1 MRHSLAS
8 RAGTSASATVTVM
21 RTRRSIFRT
30 LFFLFLLICL
40 LGGLIGVAGVPVEA
54 APQLQAATGI
64 VISEFRFRGDGMGDD
79 EFIELYNPTSFS
91 IDISGWLIRGSN
103 NTGAVSTRATIP
115 PATIL
120 QPGQYY
126 LVANTGYTGPA
137 TADLTY
143 GTGITDDGGVALT
156 LPDTT
161 TIIDQVGLS
170 AGSAYQEGTPL
181 TALTT
186 NVDRGYERRIGG
198 TSGSCYDT
206 DDNSTNFQLINPN
219 NPQNSLSPFT
229 QCGYNPLS
237 VIISEAAWAGT
248 QAFSG
253 DEWVE
258 LYNPGPTSVDLTGW
272 RLEAADGEPSIALSG
287 IIASG
292 GFLVLERGDDNV
304 VSDVNSPDSLV
315 YNSGLFGDG
324 GEILSLRAPDR
335 TVIDTANIDG
345 GSWPA
350 GTTSGSM
357 ERVITG
363 GVVSSDTASGWI
375 TNVEPSTWLRHDAAN
390 NLIQGTPGYA
400 NWAFTVTPTFTPTIT
415 LTPTFTFTPSPTN
428 TSTPSPSATPA
439 GFLSV
444 VINEVAWMGTLASTT
459 DEWIELYNPGST
471 AINIT
476 GWTLKALDGTPT
488 IVLNGIIPA
497 GGYFILER
505 SDDNTISDVTADQI
519 YTGDLENS
527 NEVLQ
532 LIDTSNRTIDTAN
545 ANSGTW
551 PAGSTST
558 YGSMERRGVVADS
571 DTAWITNA
579 NPASW
584 TKHDA
589 RGTSSTSYL
598 IRGTPGYANW
608 AISVTATPS
617 PRPTATRTPIR
628 TSTPAPP
635 PPPPLVA
642 INEFVPRPGSDW
654 NGDGVIN
661 TGDEYIELLNHGVVP
676 VNLSGYRL
684 DDEVNIGS
692 SPFALPAIT
701 LQPGERIVFYGSD
714 TGLLLGDGGDGVRLL
729 RPNGTL
735 MDAYNYFVVNR
746 PDQAFCRLPDNG
758 GADDWNTNCFPTP
771 GLPNS
776 FSGTVLRPPTEVDV
790 DHPLCPI
797 ADTLPEEFAL
807 AECTPFGNNI
817 WNRHYWDRF
826 GWFGESPLMFLNGKW
841 EVYAD

>member
-1 MRHSLAS
+1 
-8 RAGTSASATVTVM
+8 M
-21 RTRRSIFRT
+21 RTQKPFPRT

-54 APQLQAATGI
+54 APQMAAPLDV
-64 VISEFRFRGDGMGDD
+64 VINEIAWGATAGSTAD
-79 EFIELYNPTSFS
+79 EWIELYNPTAS
-91 IDISGWLIRGSN
+91 DI
-103 NTGAVSTRATIP
+103 
-115 PATIL
+115 
-120 QPGQYY
+120 
-126 LVANTGYTGPA
+126 
-137 TADLTY
+137 
-143 GTGITDDGGVALT
+143 
-156 LPDTT
+156 
-161 TIIDQVGLS
+161 
-170 AGSAYQEGTPL
+170 
-181 TALTT
+181 
-186 NVDRGYERRIGG
+186 
-198 TSGSCYDT
+198 
-206 DDNSTNFQLINPN
+206 
-219 NPQNSLSPFT
+219 
-229 QCGYNPLS
+229 
-237 VIISEAAWAGT
+237 
-248 QAFSG
+248 
-253 DEWVE
+253 
-258 LYNPGPTSVDLTGW
+258 DLTGW
-272 RLEAADGEPSIALSG
+272 TLVATSGTPSITLSG
-287 IIASG
+287 IIPANG
-292 GFLVLERGDDNV
+292 YFLLERTDDTATSLPGDQFFSGAIAN
-304 VSDVNSPDSLV
+304 NPTGDS
-315 YNSGLFGDG
+315 FT
-324 GEILSLRAPDR
+324 LRDQLNNI
-335 TVIDTANIDG
+335 IDTANIDG
-345 GSWPA
+345 GGWPGGSATPSFFSMERRGVSADADANWGSNNGIIINGTDVAGNPITGTPKQPNSIFLSAQVIINEVGWAGTRASIFDEWIELYNAGSTAVDLTNWRVQAADGDPLITLSGSLAPNGYLLLERGSQNVTNVPGTVYSSGLLGDTGETLYLLDGTSNVVDIANSNSGAWPA
-350 GTTSGSM
+350 GGASPNFPTM
-357 ERVITG
+357 ERIGIVPD
-363 GVVSSDTASGWI
+363 SDFVWLTFAG
-375 TNVEPSTWLRHDAAN
+375 TPSALDAGN
-390 NLIQGTPGYA
+390 NPIYGTPGAA
-400 NWAFTVTPTFTPTIT
+400 NWALGQLPTPSPTITFTPT
-415 LTPTFTFTPSPTN
+415 LTFTPTPTN
-428 TSTPSPSATPA
+428 TSTPPPTATPA

-444 VINEVAWMGTLASTT
+444 VINEIAWMGTLASTT

-692 SPFALPAIT
+692 SPFALPSIT

-714 TGLLLGDGGDGVRLL
+714 TGLSAQRRRRRGPPAPTERDLDGRLQLL
-729 RPNGTL
+729 RGQPS
-735 MDAYNYFVVNR
+735 R
-746 PDQAFCRLPDNG
+746 PGVLPPARQRRRGRLEHQLLPDARPAQLAERHRPAP
-758 GADDWNTNCFPTP
+758 ADRDRF
-771 GLPNS
+771 G
-776 FSGTVLRPPTEVDV
+776 
-790 DHPLCPI
+790 HPLCPI
-797 ADTLPEEFAL
+797 ADTLPEEFFL

-817 WNRHYWDRF
+817 WNRYYWDRF
-826 GWFGESPLMFLNGKW
+826 GWFGGKAPCCSWTANGKCMQIKRRMNLRI
-841 EVYAD
+841 

>member
-1 MRHSLAS
+1 
-8 RAGTSASATVTVM
+8 M
-21 RTRRSIFRT
+21 RTRKPFPRT

-54 APQLQAATGI
+54 APKLVPSTTV
-64 VISEFRFRGDGMGDD
+64 VISQVYGGGGNAGAPYTNDFVELFNLSTSPVSVDGWSVQYAAAGG
-79 EFIELYNPTSFS
+79 TSWTVT
-91 IDISGWLIRGSN
+91 GLTGSL
-103 NTGAVSTRATIP
+103 AA
-115 PATIL
+115 
-120 QPGQYY
+120 GQYY
-126 LVANTGYTGPA
+126 LVQLGSGGAIGSPLPTFDASGTANLSATAGKVALVNTTTALSGDCPIDASVVDFVGFGGTASCFEGTAPTSAPSNTTAILRTGSGCVDTDSNSSDFTAGPPSPRNSSSIGLICGVGTYTPTITPIPLIDVIINEVAWAGTRA
-137 TADLTY
+137 FAGDEWIELYNDGTLTADLT
-143 GTGITDDGGVALT
+143 
-156 LPDTT
+156 
-161 TIIDQVGLS
+161 
-170 AGSAYQEGTPL
+170 
-181 TALTT
+181 
-186 NVDRGYERRIGG
+186 N
-198 TSGSCYDT
+198 
-206 DDNSTNFQLINPN
+206 
-219 NPQNSLSPFT
+219 
-229 QCGYNPLS
+229 
-237 VIISEAAWAGT
+237 
-248 QAFSG
+248 
-253 DEWVE
+253 
-258 LYNPGPTSVDLTGW
+258 W
-272 RLEAADGEPSIALSG
+272 RLEAADGDPIIDLSG
-287 IIASG
+287 YTIPAKG
-292 GFLVLERGDDNV
+292 YLLLERGSPNVTNVFTSGNV
-304 VSDVNSPDSLV
+304 VTATYFSGLLNNAGETLYLLDENSQVVSTVNS
-315 YNSGLFGDG
+315 NG
-324 GEILSLRAPDR
+324 GA
-335 TVIDTANIDG
+335 
-345 GSWPA
+345 WPA
-350 GTTSGSM
+350 GGGSPNFPTM
-357 ERVITG
+357 ERLGNVPDSDFVWLTFAGTPSALDAG
-363 GVVSSDTASGWI
+363 GNPI
-375 TNVEPSTWLRHDAAN
+375 Y
-390 NLIQGTPGYA
+390 GTPGDT
-400 NWAFTVTPTFTPTIT
+400 NWAFGQIP
-415 LTPTFTFTPSPTN
+415 TPSPTLTFTPLPTN
-428 TSTPSPSATPA
+428 TATLPPSATPA

-444 VINEVAWMGTLASTT
+444 VINEVAWMGTLASTA

-476 GWTLKALDGTPT
+476 GWTLRGLDGTPNIT
-488 IVLNGIIPA
+488 LNGTIPA

-505 SDDNTISDVTADQI
+505 SDDNTISDVTANQI
-519 YTGDLENS
+519 FTGDLGNT

-532 LIDTSNRTIDTAN
+532 LIDSSNRTIDTAN
-545 ANSGTW
+545 ANGGPW

-589 RGTSSTSYL
+589 RGTTSTSFL

-608 AISVTATPS
+608 AISVTATSS

-676 VNLSGYRL
+676 VNLGGYRL

-692 SPFALPAIT
+692 SPFALPAVT

-758 GADDWNTNCFPTP
+758 GADDWNTNCYPTP

-776 FSGTVLRPPTEVDV
+776 FSGAVLRPPTEIDS

-817 WNRHYWDRF
+817 WNRYYWDRF
-826 GWFGESPLMFLNGKW
+826 GWFGESPLLFLNGKW